1 MHENERLTGV
11 DVGRADVFR
20 GAMWDT
26 FAAFMT
32 DYELLVTPTLADAA
46 FPITQFAPDRL
57 LGEPL
62 RRQVLDW
69 ILTFPFNMLTTPAIS
84 VPAGFTSDGRPVGL
98 QITGRQRADAAVLR
112 AAANFERARPWAQH
126 RP

>member
-1 MHENERLTGV
+1 MHEDERLTGV

-20 GAMWDT
+20 GVMWDT
-26 FAAFMT
+26 FAAFMA
-32 DYELLVTPTLADAA
+32 DYELLVTPTLPDAT

-84 VPAGFTSDGRPVGL
+84 VPAGFTTDGRPVGL

>member
-1 MHENERLTGV
+1 MTPAPLS
-11 DVGRADVFR
+11 AD
-20 GAMWDT
+20 
-26 FAAFMT
+26 
-32 DYELLVTPTLADAA
+32 LDAA
-46 FPITQFAPDRL
+46 P
-57 LGEPL
+57 
-62 RRQVLDW
+62 
-69 ILTFPFNMLTTPAIS
+69 PAIS

>member
-1 MHENERLTGV
+1 
-11 DVGRADVFR
+11 
-20 GAMWDT
+20 MWDT

-57 LGEPL
+57 LGEAL

-84 VPAGFTSDGRPVGL
+84 VPAGFTTDGRPVGL

-112 AAANFERARPWAQH
+112 AAANFEQARPWAQH